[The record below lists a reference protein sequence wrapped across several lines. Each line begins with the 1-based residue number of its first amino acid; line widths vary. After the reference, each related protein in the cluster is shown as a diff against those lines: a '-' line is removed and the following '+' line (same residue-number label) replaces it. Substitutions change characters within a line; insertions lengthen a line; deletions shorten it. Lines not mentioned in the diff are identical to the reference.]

1 MKAKNI
7 LRNTRNYL
15 VQKSIM
21 NLMSLACFAAILGI
35 RDCIIFLGE
44 CEKDETVNGEA
55 VKELR
60 KYMKELMVA
69 RQS

>member
-21 NLMSLACFAAILGI
+21 NLMPLACFAAILGVKG
-35 RDCIIFLGE
+35 CVFFLGE
-44 CEKDETVNGEA
+44 CAKEETVNGEA
-55 VKELR
+55 VKELT